1 MIYTDIG
8 LCSQALLKIGAA
20 TISSFEDSSSEAE
33 VAANLYPLLRDGL
46 LSVYPWSFAS
56 AQCVLPRLTEMPVA
70 DYCYAYRLPPDLLR
84 IVSAGIGERGQ
95 GLEYRIRENALHTNA
110 DKVVLSYLFRPAE
123 KNFPAFFCDALVAR
137 LAAEFCLPLTESSSR
152 AEYLAK
158 KAEDELARARLT
170 DSQQATP
177 RRFEDFTLVEIR
189 R

>member
-20 TISSFEDSSSEAE
+20 TISSFEDGSSEAE

-56 AQCVLPRLTEMPVA
+56 AQCALPRLTEMPVA
-70 DYCYAYRLPPDLLR
+70 DYRYAYRLPPDLLR

-123 KNFPAFFCDALVAR
+123 KNFPAFFLRCVGCTSGGGVLSSPDRELFPGRISGQKSRRRTGPRASDGF
-137 LAAEFCLPLTESSSR
+137 AAGYAAPL
-152 AEYLAK
+152 
-158 KAEDELARARLT
+158 
-170 DSQQATP
+170 
-177 RRFEDFTLVEIR
+177 
-189 R
+189 

>member
-20 TISSFEDSSSEAE
+20 TISSFEDGSSEAE

-56 AQCVLPRLTEMPVA
+56 AQCALPRLTEMPVA
-70 DYCYAYRLPPDLLR
+70 DYRYAYRLPPDLLR

-95 GLEYRIRENALHTNA
+95 GIRVPHPGKCSAYQCRQGRVELSVPSGGKEFSRFFLRCVGCASGGG
-110 DKVVLSYLFRPAE
+110 VLPS
-123 KNFPAFFCDALVAR
+123 
-137 LAAEFCLPLTESSSR
+137 LTESSSR

-158 KAEDELARARLT
+158 KPKTNWPAR
-170 DSQQATP
+170 
-177 RRFEDFTLVEIR
+177 V
-189 R
+189 

>member
-20 TISSFEDSSSEAE
+20 TISSFEDGSSEAE

-56 AQCVLPRLTEMPVA
+56 AQCALPRLTEMPVA
-70 DYCYAYRLPPDLLR
+70 DYRYAYRLPPDLLR

-158 KAEDELARARLT
+158 KPKTNWPAR
-170 DSQQATP
+170 
-177 RRFEDFTLVEIR
+177 V
-189 R
+189 